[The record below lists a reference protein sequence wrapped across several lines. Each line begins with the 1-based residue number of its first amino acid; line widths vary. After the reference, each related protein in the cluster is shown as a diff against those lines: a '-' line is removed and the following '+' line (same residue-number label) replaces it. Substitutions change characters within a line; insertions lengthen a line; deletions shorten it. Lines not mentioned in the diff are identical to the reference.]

1 MDTPNISFSFP
12 PSSSTSK
19 KRGTTSKETTTLI
32 SWDERSPLN
41 VLSAAESNV
50 NRPNQ
55 PIGKCSV
62 EKNEIELTQ
71 LRDAADEPCNIMDE
85 ANKAE
90 NLPCVLHQENMMP
103 GSHQTEATS
112 KLTAD
117 MTDCGPGNSQSI
129 EFDMDTGPLVEAT
142 DAVSPDI
149 VSCLKELQYRKISD
163 STASQVTL
171 AKYNPQTDETVL
183 FAYYALSC
191 DHHFAPK
198 FEVVTKDADS
208 KEPTGVRL
216 VDPEVSVTAWKKHD
230 HATWKQ
236 AKVQACRFA
245 LRVWRRK
252 HGDWIV
258 PQASKSSSS
267 VRISKLLLGK
277 CHMEDLFGLSPLTC
291 MIEYIK
297 RYEIG
302 SGAHCKLVKRDGK
315 FHCIFEI
322 QGFLNYNSGRT
333 YETVNEAIDATAY
346 DILFALAATNR
357 EGMVIL
363 DEEKEEG
370 AEEEEVEAEYGDDND
385 DDLTIICERPG
396 QILPLPRWYGPRRKS
411 YNWSCFFD
419 NKGQES
425 LKRKR
430 DSDQESN
437 ASKRVRTNDGKS
449 LTRGKSPEQDLDNS
463 GPMIVP
469 QRVSNSSTW
478 PYNKN

>member
-55 PIGKCSV
+55 PIGKFSV
-62 EKNEIELTQ
+62 EKNEIELTE
-71 LRDAADEPCNIMDE
+71 LRDAADDPCNIMAE

-103 GSHQTEATS
+103 GFHQIEATS
-112 KLTAD
+112 KLTSD
-117 MTDCGPGNSQSI
+117 MTDFGPGNSQSM
-129 EFDMDTGPLVEAT
+129 EFDMDTGPLIEAT

-149 VSCLKELQYRKISD
+149 VSCLKELQHRKMSD

-171 AKYNPQTDETVL
+171 AKYNPQTDDTVL

-198 FEVVTKDADS
+198 FEIVTKDAGS
-208 KEPTGVRL
+208 KESTGVRL

-236 AKVQACRFA
+236 AKVQVCRFA

-267 VRISKLLLGK
+267 VRISKLLL
-277 CHMEDLFGLSPLTC
+277 
-291 MIEYIK
+291 EYIK

-346 DILFALAATNR
+346 DILFALAANNH
-357 EGMVIL
+357 EGMAIP
-363 DEEKEEG
+363 DEQK
-370 AEEEEVEAEYGDDND
+370 EEVEAEYADDND
-385 DDLTIICERPG
+385 DDLTIISG
-396 QILPLPRWYGPRRKS
+396 Q
-411 YNWSCFFD
+411 
-419 NKGQES
+419 
-425 LKRKR
+425 
-430 DSDQESN
+430 
-437 ASKRVRTNDGKS
+437 
-449 LTRGKSPEQDLDNS
+449 
-463 GPMIVP
+463 
-469 QRVSNSSTW
+469 
-478 PYNKN
+478 